1 MKVINEQ
8 FQNIISHIFN
18 SCFLSDV
25 FLEGA
30 GLNLYHTN
38 NFLGIFVK
46 SGSDVKEKI
55 SFVSLS
61 DLLLPV
67 APVNTCC

>member
-1 MKVINEQ
+1 M
-8 FQNIISHIFN
+8 ISHIFN
-18 SCFLSDV
+18 CASESAYV

-38 NFLGIFVK
+38 TQLFVIFVK

-55 SFVSLS
+55 FSVSLS
-61 DLLLPV
+61 DLLPV
-67 APVNTCC
+67 AELAANRC